1 MERVLLPRDPRT
13 PRRAR
18 QYLAPRLSRLG
29 MPPEAAE
36 ELLVAV
42 GEAVTNAVLHG
53 AGGDSPAA
61 GNGRQPGSML
71 PAAGAFPRRKKAAP
85 ASRRSGAAA
94 ATASSVAADVVM
106 VELLAHGDRVA
117 VAVTSP
123 SSRWRVPRPDCP
135 EPIADFGRGLYLMR
149 HLADSVRIE
158 QGRRG
163 TTVYL
168 IRRLRHG
175 ESV

>member
-1 MERVLLPRDPRT
+1 
-13 PRRAR
+13 
-18 QYLAPRLSRLG
+18 
-29 MPPEAAE
+29 MPPDAAE

-53 AGGDSPAA
+53 
-61 GNGRQPGSML
+61 GRQALSRNEGNDAGRTRRSATPL
-71 PAAGAFPRRKKAAP
+71 RAAGAATRRRLSAEP
-85 ASRRSGAAA
+85 S
-94 ATASSVAADVVM
+94 DVVM

-123 SSRWRVPRPDCP
+123 SARWRVPQVGPP
-135 EPIADFGRGLYLMR
+135 EPIADRGRGLYLMR
-149 HLADSVRIE
+149 HLADSVRVE

-168 IRRLRHG
+168 IRRLPHG
-175 ESV
+175 ENG

>member
-1 MERVLLPRDPRT
+1 
-13 PRRAR
+13 
-18 QYLAPRLSRLG
+18 
-29 MPPEAAE
+29 MPPDAAE

-53 AGGDSPAA
+53 AHEAKDAPPEVRRERTTDRPGGDIERL
-61 GNGRQPGSML
+61 RQASTGPTAS
-71 PAAGAFPRRKKAAP
+71 AP
-85 ASRRSGAAA
+85 AGS
-94 ATASSVAADVVM
+94 TADVVM

-123 SSRWRVPRPDCP
+123 SGRWRVPPAECP
-135 EPIADFGRGLYLMR
+135 EPIAERGRGLYLMR

-175 ESV
+175 EIG

>member
-1 MERVLLPRDPRT
+1 MERVLLPRDPGT

-53 AGGDSPAA
+53 ARPAESP
-61 GNGRQPGSML
+61 RQPAEG
-71 PAAGAFPRRKKAAP
+71 PRGGTTGPRRGARAP
-85 ASRRSGAAA
+85 AL
-94 ATASSVAADVVM
+94 SVRAGDVVM

-123 SSRWRVPRPDCP
+123 GGRWRVPPIERPD
-135 EPIADFGRGLYLMR
+135 PIADRGRGLYLMR
-149 HLADSVRIE
+149 HL
-158 QGRRG
+158 
-163 TTVYL
+163 
-168 IRRLRHG
+168 
-175 ESV
+175 